1 MNKWQYLPHD
11 VWFLKWTASANF
23 AFGEHRT
30 SLEDFGLLPKTSD
43 FFGNLRKWSCRL
55 QKSQHSQDKNLTL
68 ISQKKMAGIFSTLL
82 QTYCKLYNYAVLIVY
97 RSGYSDTQWLLF
109 KRHLLLW
116 IRRYV
121 VTKWIRGYVVIE
133 YLHIHLSTYP
143 PIFRG
148 CIKVAGYS
156 AVKPVT
162 GVCNLNIRVCCTGM
176 FNFQGCHL
184 SAGVTTFLHQHRST
198 TDRCLSNISI
208 RGCPPSDRA
217 VHYNLRIVAA
227 KWSLWQ
233 REEDETN

>member
-1 MNKWQYLPHD
+1 MMSDFWSEKQVKTSP
-11 VWFLKWTASANF
+11 SADI
-23 AFGEHRT
+23 GR
-30 SLEDFGLLPKTSD
+30 LRKTSD
-43 FFGNLRKWSCRL
+43 FFGNIRKWSCCL

-121 VTKWIRGYVVIE
+121 VTKWSICR
-133 YLHIHLSTYP
+133 STYP

-184 SAGVTTFLHQHRST
+184 SAGVTTFLHPHRST
-198 TDRCLSNISI
+198 MDSCLSNISI
-208 RGCPPSDRA
+208 WGCPPSDRA